1 MARAGQVIDN
11 PRTGQRM
18 NFLQTGAETN
28 GELLQIDCL
37 SPPHQAE
44 EPLHVHP
51 RQEHQ
56 FKVLAG
62 TLRFE
67 IGGRQQDLR
76 VGDPALRITPAT
88 PHRFWN
94 PGEVDARYLQEFRP
108 ALHIDRFFESL
119 FALARDDKLNASGS
133 PGLMQVAVMVPAHG
147 DEIRLMNPPWPIVLV
162 ISAVLA
168 PIARLL
174 GYTADYH

>member
-1 MARAGQVIDN
+1 MVRAGQTIEN
-11 PRTGQRM
+11 PRTRQRM
-18 NFLQTGAETN
+18 LFLQTGAETN

-37 SPPHQAE
+37 SPAHQDK

-56 FKVLAG
+56 FTVLAG

-67 IGGRQQDLR
+67 IGGRQEDLR
-76 VGDPALRITPAT
+76 AGDPALRIAPAT

-108 ALHIDRFFESL
+108 ALGIDGFFESL
-119 FALARDDKLNASGS
+119 FALARDGKLNANGS
-133 PGLMQVAVMVPAHG
+133 PGLLQVALMVPAHG
-147 DEIRLMNPPWPIVLV
+147 DEIRLTNPPWPIVLGV
-162 ISAVLA
+162 SAVLA

-174 GYTADYH
+174 GYTAEYR